1 MRQPTLKKG
10 EIKRVKKVAPTSEDF
25 KNEDSLLDSI
35 ESDLEANGI
44 KMFDNDNIDNDY
56 LILPPH
62 LDEEEP
68 RNISRFLHAFTQ
80 QRIWTRTLLAR
91 VGILLREA
99 EDSLDKEKARVFN
112 SLPVKLSVK
121 EKELALFSDE
131 DCVPMLE
138 RLKSIEAKKE
148 MLELYMKNLED
159 AIFDISREISR
170 RGYDMSSQT
179 RVENVDSV
187 RRHNYR

>member
-1 MRQPTLKKG
+1 MKYRYFMLPFIIIIFMILVIDYNS
-10 EIKRVKKVAPTSEDF
+10 EIINKVLI
-25 KNEDSLLDSI
+25 DSNRTI
-35 ESDLEANGI
+35 NYPF
-44 KMFDNDNIDNDY
+44 FDNDNIDNDY